1 MMASCRRA
9 ATSTRR
15 CVRSTGYGD
24 GTNYLNNEACTIH
37 NPPAVPI
44 SVTSFAV
51 AGGCGWSSSCSM
63 PGWSHGGGGPS
74 DCCWLHLNGEFPC
87 SGDYLSINGWAGYC
101 ETSPQGVIPKPS
113 VPIEWHTNGYLTKA
127 GWELCF

>member
-1 MMASCRRA
+1 MTVSGSGCTMVG
-9 ATSTRR
+9 R

-44 SVTSFAV
+44 KVTSFAV
-51 AGGCGWSSSCSM
+51 AGWCGWSSSCM
-63 PGWSHGGGGPS
+63 GWTYDGG
-74 DCCWLHLNGEFPC
+74 DCCMLHLYGEYPC
-87 SGDYLSINGWAGYC
+87 SGDYLSVNGWPGYC
-101 ETSPQGVIPKPS
+101 ESSPEGVIPNPS
-113 VPIEWHTNGYLTKA
+113 VPITWHTDGRRTDK